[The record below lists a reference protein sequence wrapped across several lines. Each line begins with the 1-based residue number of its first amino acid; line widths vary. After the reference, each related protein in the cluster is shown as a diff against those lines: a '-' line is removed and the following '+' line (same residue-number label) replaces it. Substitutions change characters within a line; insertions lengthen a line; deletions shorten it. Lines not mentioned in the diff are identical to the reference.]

1 MATGAV
7 NPALLLKGPGILYW
21 AALAT
26 AEPAHTVTASAFPTT
41 AWGGTWAPL
50 GSTDSGSQWS
60 DSLDTDNITVA
71 ESVYAQMI
79 VGTARSATWTVSL
92 AEWNKTNIQR
102 ALNGGTVTSTGT
114 TTTTLTQI
122 DPPDVGQE
130 VRCMLGFQSED
141 NTLRFV
147 ARQCLQTGD
156 VSAGFR
162 KGADN
167 ATLAIVWR
175 FEKPSSGAAP
185 YSLYLAGA
193 ARAA

>member
-7 NPALLLKGPGILYW
+7 SPALLLKGPGILYW
-21 AALAT
+21 APLAT
-26 AEPAHTVTASAFPTT
+26 AEPVHTVTASAFPTT

-50 GSTDSGSQWS
+50 GSTDAGSQWT
-60 DSLDTDNITVA
+60 DSLDTDNISVA
-71 ESVYAQMI
+71 ESVYPQLI
-79 VGTARSATWTVSL
+79 VGTARSATWTVAL
-92 AEWNKTNIQR
+92 AEWNKTNLQR
-102 ALNGGTVTSTGT
+102 ALNGGTITSTGT

-122 DPPDVGQE
+122 DPPDIGQE
-130 VRCMLGFQSED
+130 VKCMVGWQSED

-156 VSAGFR
+156 ISAGFR

-167 ATLAIVWR
+167 ATLSIVWR
-175 FEKPSSGAAP
+175 LEKPSAGGSP
-185 YSLYLAGA
+185 YSIYLAGA

>member
-21 AALAT
+21 AIPAS
-26 AEPAHTVTASAFPTT
+26 AEPVHTVTANAFPAT
-41 AWGGTWAPL
+41 AWGGVWAPL
-50 GSTDSGSQWS
+50 GSTDAGSQFS

-71 ESVYAQMI
+71 ESVYAQVI
-79 VGTARSATWTVSL
+79 VGTARAATWTTAL
-92 AEWNKTNIQR
+92 AEWNKTNVTK
-102 ALNGGTVTSTGT
+102 ALNGGTVTVTGT

-130 VRCMLGFQSED
+130 VRVMVGWQSED
-141 NTLRFV
+141 NTVRFIG
-147 ARQCLQTGD
+147 RQALQTGD

-167 ATLAIVWR
+167 ATMAIVWR
-175 FEKPSSGAAP
+175 FEKPSAGGAP
-185 YSLYLAGA
+185 YSIYLAGA
-193 ARAA
+193 TRGA